1 MVNEYLILGDVHISG
16 RNPPCRKDDLVDTQF
31 RKLKEVM
38 NLSERYK
45 CPIINVGDLVDT
57 PQIGLGILGILTSVI
72 TRPFYTIYGNH
83 DLFFHNLES
92 SRNTPTGFLI
102 DVHPFVQHVLSTK
115 IIQYLDWGIG
125 IEQIRSRDSIGLITN
140 KKIVIMHKAVI
151 ESKSKRKPPPFVK
164 EHNEEHYVYSD
175 NPKFSGMEV
184 VISGHWHKRGIF
196 EQGNTLF
203 INPGTLTRRRAN
215 EDEINTFPSVVIL
228 KKNLGKYD
236 YDLIP
241 LKCAKPSEE
250 VISEDHLEETRD
262 KSTLVSGLEDFIFS
276 LKSMNI
282 DYKTKFIVD
291 LLEIIMQPGIERK
304 VEQVIRTTLIDV
316 FGKDYEYEIEN
327 YARRSPTNFKI
338 LKPKEG
344 EFTRKISRKKLLL
357 KKA

>member
-1 MVNEYLILGDVHISG
+1 
-16 RNPPCRKDDLVDTQF
+16 
-31 RKLKEVM
+31 
-38 NLSERYK
+38 
-45 CPIINVGDLVDT
+45 
-57 PQIGLGILGILTSVI
+57 
-72 TRPFYTIYGNH
+72 
-83 DLFFHNLES
+83 
-92 SRNTPTGFLI
+92 
-102 DVHPFVQHVLSTK
+102 
-115 IIQYLDWGIG
+115 
-125 IEQIRSRDSIGLITN
+125 
-140 KKIVIMHKAVI
+140 MHKAII
-151 ESKSKRKPPPFVK
+151 EAKSKRNPPPFVK

-175 NPKFSGMEV
+175 NPKFNGMDV
-184 VISGHWHKRGIF
+184 VISGHWHKRDIF
-196 EQGNTLF
+196 KQGNTLF

-228 KKNLGKYD
+228 KKTSLGFYD
-236 YDLIP
+236 YDLIS

-276 LKSMNI
+276 LKEMNI

-291 LLEIIMQPGIERK
+291 LLEIITQPGIERK

-327 YARRSPTNFKI
+327 NARRSTTNLKI

-357 KKA
+357 KKIER